1 MSKPMISCDWQ
12 NQVVNIHLTHA
23 SKTETR
29 IFSSKDVHP
38 FYGIN
43 FKCDGVTTTLFL
55 NPEQFH
61 DLYAKILADEDLH
74 NKEDSNE

>member
-1 MSKPMISCDWQ
+1 
-12 NQVVNIHLTHA
+12 
-23 SKTETR
+23 
-29 IFSSKDVHP
+29 
-38 FYGIN
+38 
-43 FKCDGVTTTLFL
+43 LFL